1 MGLKVKK
8 NTPKLPNVGTGI
20 HFENCGHVLISGI
33 NSYDNYGTGI
43 TAHNVQ
49 SLTCVQS
56 VFNNNTD
63 IGISVSNTQASS
75 SKETK
80 KMALNIFNN
89 TVNNSEIGISV
100 PESMQGNISG
110 NITNNTKIALQV
122 RDNPLLVQMLKEG
135 YPHDKLLE
143 LIKELKNHQVLP
155 EDGGRGIAE
164 KHGIIEWLAPG
175 VTVMEFITAAIELA
189 NNL

>member
-8 NTPKLPNVGTGI
+8 NTPKLPNIGTGI
-20 HFENCGHVLISGI
+20 HFKNCGHVLISGV
-33 NSYDNYGTGI
+33 NSSDNYGTGI

-89 TVNNSEIGISV
+89 TVNNSEIGIS
-100 PESMQGNISG
+100 
-110 NITNNTKIALQV
+110 
-122 RDNPLLVQMLKEG
+122 
-135 YPHDKLLE
+135 
-143 LIKELKNHQVLP
+143 
-155 EDGGRGIAE
+155 
-164 KHGIIEWLAPG
+164 
-175 VTVMEFITAAIELA
+175 
-189 NNL
+189 

>member
-1 MGLKVKK
+1 MGLKIYKK
-8 NTPKLPNVGTGI
+8 KQNVTIGTGI
-20 HFENCGHVLISGI
+20 HVEHTGYVLISGG
-33 NSYDNYGTGI
+33 NFHDNFGNGL
-43 TAHNVQ
+43 TAHDVGNFTCAH
-49 SLTCVQS
+49 SL
-56 VFNNNTD
+56 FNNNTD
-63 IGISVSNTQASS
+63 TGISVSNIQASS
-75 SKETK
+75 SEETK

-100 PESMQGNISG
+100 PESMHGNISG

-135 YPHDKLLE
+135 YPHDKLVE

-155 EDGGRGIAE
+155 EDGGRGIVE

>member
-8 NTPKLPNVGTGI
+8 NTPKLSNIGTGI
-20 HFENCGHVLISGI
+20 YFENCGHVLISGI

-63 IGISVSNTQASS
+63 IGISASNTQASS
-75 SKETK
+75 SEETK

-100 PESMQGNISG
+100 PESMHGNISG

-122 RDNPLLVQMLKEG
+122 RDNPLLVKMLKEG